1 MLIPKYDENNVKI
14 GSVPSRGSKNPIVGV
29 IRCECGDVASVH
41 DPKGKRAGYFYTICD
56 QCKTD
61 QRSGEPRQAYLRAN
75 MKATVEQLAPGLI
88 AAIIPGEQG
97 PQQIQGQQESEKGAK
112 AAPLLALDKPE
123 PAQEGEKQGENQGE
137 KQAEKQAEQAK
148 PETPSDKQTPPSEK
162 SALNP
167 VKAGLVGAAIG
178 IILGLIA

>member
-97 PQQIQGQQESEKGAK
+97 PQQTQGQQKSEKGAK

-123 PAQEGEKQGENQGE
+123 QAQEGEKEGE
-137 KQAEKQAEQAK
+137 KQGEKQAEQAK

-167 VKAGLVGAAIG
+167 VKAGLVGAALG